1 MALFTI
7 GDPHLALGCDKPMD
21 IFRGWEG
28 YLPKLEAAWR
38 ATVNPEDTVV
48 LAGDISWA
56 MKLEHTLEDF
66 SFLEALPGRKIMLKG
81 NHDLWWGTLSKMETF
96 LAENGFSSLH
106 FLHNNYYMENNMAIC
121 GSRGW
126 MAEKYEGHDAK
137 MMDREAIRLA
147 ASLQAA
153 RNEHPGAERLVFLHF
168 PPFYSGNA
176 AQPLADVMHEYGVK
190 RCYYGHLHSA
200 ARRHAVQGEQDGICY
215 RLVSAD
221 QLAFTPLCIAPLPPL
236 TTDN

>member
-28 YLPKLEAAWR
+28 YLPKLENAWR
-38 ATVNPEDTVV
+38 AAVAPEDTVV

-56 MKLEHTLEDF
+56 MKLEHTREDF
-66 SFLEALPGRKIMLKG
+66 AFLEALPGRKLLLKG
-81 NHDLWWGTLSKMETF
+81 NHDLWWNTVSKMEAF

-106 FLHNNYYMENNMAIC
+106 FLHNNFYMEEGMAIC

-126 MAEKYEGHDAK
+126 MAEKPEGHDAK
-137 MMDREAIRLA
+137 MIDREALRLR
-147 ASLQAA
+147 ASLEAA
-153 RNEHPGAERLVFLHF
+153 RKAQPGAERLVFLHY
-168 PPFYSGNA
+168 PPFYSGQA
-176 AQPLADVMHEYGVK
+176 ALPLARVMQEYGVK

-200 ARRHAVQGEQDGICY
+200 SRRHAVQGEQEGICY
-215 RLVSAD
+215 SLVSAD
-221 QLAFTPLCIAPLPPL
+221 QLQFTPLPIGPSAL
-236 TTDN
+236 